1 MSETQ
6 VVSVGQETSIELRRR
21 PRPQFDEL
29 KSERVQEPLTAAEVS
44 EHLRWM
50 PGWKMTPGC
59 RAINRTRLFPEV
71 RVAAAYVS
79 YISEFAQT
87 VKQTVSVTQWDKRV
101 MVMLRS
107 PLPKV
112 RRGGITEEVLDL
124 AKQLG

>member
-6 VVSVGQETSIELRRR
+6 TVDGGQETSARLRRP

-29 KSERVQEPLTAAEVS
+29 KSERVQEPLTAAEVTVKLQS
-44 EHLRWM
+44 M
-50 PGWKMTPGC
+50 PGWKMTPGGY
-59 RAINRTRLFPEV
+59 AINRTLCFPEV
-71 RVAAAYVS
+71 RVAVAYVAF
-79 YISEFAQT
+79 IAELGQAVQ
-87 VKQTVSVTQWDKRV
+87 QTVSVTQWDKRV

-112 RRGGITEEVLDL
+112 RRGGITEAVLNL

>member
-44 EHLRWM
+44 EHLRSM
-50 PGWKMTPGC
+50 PGWKTTPGC
-59 RAINRTRLFPEV
+59 HAISRTRLFPEV
-71 RVAAAYVS
+71 RVAAAYVT
-79 YISEFAQT
+79 YISEFAET
-87 VKQTVSVTQWDKRV
+87 VKQTVSVAQWDKRV
-101 MVMLRS
+101 TVMLRS

-112 RRGGITEEVLDL
+112 RRGGITEAVLDL
-124 AKQLG
+124 AKQIC